1 MRTFKCP
8 PVGFHLHVWSRH
20 VCCWL
25 VSCCFTARLFRTMT
39 SAHWQQQLSWSLT
52 SKPSLVRPA
61 GFVVSAFYLNKLFP
75 FHRVQHWSKV
85 GDFFLFLMRLGF
97 CAFFP
102 WFVLNS
108 VVLDLGF
115 LFFAAHLLSTWNMV
129 SCPAVEE
136 QLDKTLEKQQKWRL
150 DCWTFHFFLIF
161 YIGQTSCLSHAFKS
175 RSGMN
180 VQKASQRKS
189 EGMVRWDEMLERGTT
204 SDYTQKVQI

>member
-8 PVGFHLHVWSRH
+8 PIGFHLHVWSRH

-25 VSCCFTARLFRTMT
+25 VSCYFTARLFRIMT

-75 FHRVQHWSKV
+75 FHRVQHWSKA

-102 WFVLNS
+102 WFVLTS
-108 VVLDLGF
+108 ALLDLGF

-136 QLDKTLEKQQKWRL
+136 QLENSLEKQQKWRL
-150 DCWTFHFFLIF
+150 DCWTFHFFPSFPLAKLHVWVMLLTLD
-161 YIGQTSCLSHAFKS
+161 QEWMWRKHLS
-175 RSGMN
+175 RS
-180 VQKASQRKS
+180 QRAWFAETRCWHNIRLHTK
-189 EGMVRWDEMLERGTT
+189 GPNL
-204 SDYTQKVQI
+204 I